1 MKEDPPSILQTQR
14 FWDAFYVND
23 RVAEF
28 RRRLYVEA
36 YGEEY
41 PADVGTDGYITLS
54 ELRQMAEALHVG
66 PGDKIADMGCGRG
79 GPGQWI
85 AGVTGA
91 VLVGIDFSAVALEQA
106 RARARRLGITSS
118 YQSGSFDATGLDPAS
133 VDGALSTDV
142 IWAIPDKQAGF
153 AETARILRPGAK
165 FVFTD
170 WERDL
175 SPPGYPAPVS
185 DHRPLLRGFQSARH

>member
-1 MKEDPPSILQTQR
+1 MKEVPPSILQTQR

-28 RRRLYVEA
+28 RRRLYIEV

-41 PADVGTDGYITLS
+41 PAELGTDGYITMS

-85 AGVTGA
+85 ARATGA
-91 VLVGIDFSAVALEQA
+91 TLVGIDISGRWGEG
-106 RARARRLGITSS
+106 RASRTRPPRREDAD
-118 YQSGSFDATGLDPAS
+118 GSRRGPMNLRVNQKLTHFYCLSIACSPRPAYK
-133 VDGALSTDV
+133 V
-142 IWAIPDKQAGF
+142 
-153 AETARILRPGAK
+153 RPSKAHN
-165 FVFTD
+165 
-170 WERDL
+170 
-175 SPPGYPAPVS
+175 S
-185 DHRPLLRGFQSARH
+185 DSNT